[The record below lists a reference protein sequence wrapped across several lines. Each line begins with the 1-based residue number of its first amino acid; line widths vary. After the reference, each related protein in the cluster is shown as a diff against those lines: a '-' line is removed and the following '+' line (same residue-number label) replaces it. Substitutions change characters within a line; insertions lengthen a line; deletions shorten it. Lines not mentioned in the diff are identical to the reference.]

1 MRNMR
6 SVTLSR
12 RLPQLNGGSAQP
24 SPTIAEC
31 LNGGWL
37 AGGEV
42 PSMRD
47 QGQHPAGRDQA
58 TAQYA
63 NLEAGGLSE
72 MPIMPQGQVR
82 PAGSYD
88 PADRDAGDH
97 AVRTRTKNDR
107 LASIPRGTLADPQ
120 NPIFNK
126 SRANFLVSFEQSG
139 RQSHTLWF
147 SCSAGLHSR
156 SRRSRE
162 MVVARLLYASN
173 QCQLG
178 KERLDHNRLQQ
189 QD

>member
-12 RLPQLNGGSAQP
+12 RLPQLNGGPAQP

-72 MPIMPQGQVR
+72 MPILLQR
-82 PAGSYD
+82 PAGSH
-88 PADRDAGDH
+88 DAE
-97 AVRTRTKNDR
+97 
-107 LASIPRGTLADPQ
+107 TLEITPYVWVHPD
-120 NPIFNK
+120 
-126 SRANFLVSFEQSG
+126 E
-139 RQSHTLWF
+139 
-147 SCSAGLHSR
+147 
-156 SRRSRE
+156 
-162 MVVARLLYASN
+162 
-173 QCQLG
+173 
-178 KERLDHNRLQQ
+178 ER
-189 QD
+189 

>member
-12 RLPQLNGGSAQP
+12 RLPQLNGGPAQP

-63 NLEAGGLSE
+63 NLKAGGLSE
-72 MPIMPQGQVR
+72 MPILPQGQVR

-88 PADRDAGDH
+88 AE
-97 AVRTRTKNDR
+97 
-107 LASIPRGTLADPQ
+107 TLEITPYVWVHPD
-120 NPIFNK
+120 
-126 SRANFLVSFEQSG
+126 E
-139 RQSHTLWF
+139 
-147 SCSAGLHSR
+147 
-156 SRRSRE
+156 
-162 MVVARLLYASN
+162 
-173 QCQLG
+173 
-178 KERLDHNRLQQ
+178 ER
-189 QD
+189 